1 MWFLGFARLRLLLTT
16 WKCGSTHLNAPG
28 LLVHMCA
35 PLISGYVE
43 VHTCAY
49 NQFSGTRVL
58 LAILIPMETATVNV
72 SHLASARLRSFC

>member
-1 MWFLGFARLRLLLTT
+1 MWLLGFARLRLLLTP

-28 LLVHMCA
+28 LQTA
-35 PLISGYVE
+35 KISGYVE
-43 VHTCAY
+43 VHACAY

-72 SHLASARLRSFC
+72 SHLASARLLSFC